1 MPNWCSNGITLRHAD
16 SKMIDRA
23 LKGKDGLLMEF
34 MPTPQDLVDTVA
46 GSFGDGDKQ
55 AALEAQQ
62 ASNIRKYGYKDWY
75 DWNVANWGTKWDVS
89 LESVERVDANTL
101 TASFESAWAPPIE
114 AYNRLL
120 DLGFEIEAYYYE
132 PGMAFVGKYVDGI
145 DECYDYSGTDSKTV
159 RDAIGDEL
167 DDYFGIS
174 ESMAEWENE
183 EKDDVQLWYEDG
195 VEKLETKEAAK

>member
-16 SKMIDRA
+16 SAMIDRA
-23 LKGKDGLLMEF
+23 VKGKDGLLMEF

-101 TASFESAWAPPIE
+101 TASFESAWAPPLE

-120 DLGFEIEAYYYE
+120 DLGFEIVAYYYE
-132 PGMAFVGKYVDGI
+132 PGMAFVGKYDNGI
-145 DECYDYSGTDSKTV
+145 DECYEYSGTDSKTV
-159 RDAIGDEL
+159 RDTIGEEL

-174 ESMAEWENE
+174 ESMAEWEDE
-183 EKDDVQLWYEDG
+183 EKEEVQLWYEDG
-195 VEKLETKEAAK
+195 VEKLEAKEAAK

>member
-16 SKMIDRA
+16 SAMIDRA
-23 LKGKDGLLMEF
+23 VKGKDGLLMEF

-89 LESVERVDANTL
+89 LESLERVDANTL
-101 TASFESAWAPPIE
+101 TASFESAWAPPLE

-120 DLGFEIEAYYYE
+120 DLGFEIVAYYYE
-132 PGMAFVGKYVDGI
+132 PGMAFVGKYDNGI
-145 DECYDYSGTDSKTV
+145 DECYEYSGTDSKTV
-159 RDAIGDEL
+159 RDTIGEEL

-174 ESMAEWENE
+174 ESMAEWEDE
-183 EKDDVQLWYEDG
+183 EKEEVQVWYEDG
-195 VEKLETKEAAK
+195 VEKLEAKEAAK

>member
-16 SKMIDRA
+16 SAMIDRA
-23 LKGKDGLLMEF
+23 VKGKDGLLMEF

-89 LESVERVDANTL
+89 LESLERVDANTL
-101 TASFESAWAPPIE
+101 TASFESAWAPPLE

-120 DLGFEIEAYYYE
+120 DLGFEIVAYYYE
-132 PGMAFVGKYVDGI
+132 PGMAFVGKYDNGI
-145 DECYDYSGTDSKTV
+145 DECYEYSGTDSKTV
-159 RDAIGDEL
+159 RDTIGEEL

-174 ESMAEWENE
+174 ESMAEWEDE
-183 EKDDVQLWYEDG
+183 EKEEVQLWYEDG
-195 VEKLETKEAAK
+195 VEKLEAKEAAK